1 MSLFT
6 AAPRPP
12 AELLLRGARVLDPAS
27 GIDAPHDVLVRGGE
41 IAELGAPGSLAAP
54 AGAETIEAEGKHL
67 FAAFVDPHVHL
78 RTPGQEHKE
87 DLETGTR
94 AAAAGGYCAVVAMP
108 NTAPVL
114 DHPALLRGLVLA
126 ASRDARVPV
135 GFMAAISVGLAGE
148 ALTDMSELRDAGA
161 VGFTDD
167 GRPVVCASLPRS
179 A

>member
-108 NTAPVL
+108 NTDPVL
-114 DHPALLRGLVLA
+114 DEPGVLRGLLEQA
-126 ASRDARVPV
+126 RLEARVPI
-135 GFMAAISVGLAGE
+135 GAFGAISEGLAGE
-148 ALTDMSELRDAGA
+148 RLTEMVGLREAGA
-161 VGFTDD
+161 LGFTDD
-167 GRPVVCASLPRS
+167 GKPVVS
-179 A
+179 AGLL